1 MDSTTVELADG
12 PNGAN
17 GGMCFAAN
25 LVIIPVMLT
34 SVQPTQIE
42 NKLDRILLKVQ
53 KPGRYVGGE
62 LNSIVKDWDAVQT
75 KVAFVFPDIY
85 DIGVSNVGLKILYD
99 QVNQRG
105 DALAERAYAPWFDM
119 EALMR
124 QHGIPLYALESKR
137 PLACFDLIGFTLPY
151 ETLYTNTLNV
161 LDLSGIPLR
170 SADRDETHPI
180 VIAGGHAT
188 MNPEPMHAFIDAF
201 VIGEGEE
208 VIHDIINVIQAV
220 KGKRKEERDDLFLL
234 SSFDARQQLLHAL
247 AKIQGVYVPSLYEAY
262 YLEDDTVSHIEPI
275 VADIPKIIT
284 KRLVAKLPPPPTR
297 FIVPNVDIVHNRI
310 SVEIM
315 RGCTRGCRFC
325 HAGMIT
331 RPVRERSVD
340 EVMQAL
346 EESIKHSGFEEIAL
360 LSLSS
365 SDYSHV
371 LELVTRVGERFGD
384 THLKVSL
391 PSLRIESV
399 SIDLME
405 KLKDKRSGGFTL
417 APEAATERMRRIINK
432 FVPDEEVINTT
443 REIYARGWTTI
454 KLYFMIGHPSETLED
469 VQAIA
474 DLCKRVIAEGRKVA
488 GMRVKLNAGVST
500 FVPKSQTP
508 FQWVSCDTPE
518 QIKAKQALLRREL
531 GRDRN
536 IKLSLTDAEDSF
548 LEAWLSRG
556 DRRMAEVVYTA
567 WKNGAKFDAWFEGR
581 KYQTWINAF
590 AERGLDPLFY
600 THRQRR
606 TDEVF
611 PWEHIT
617 AAVRKNFLF
626 QDFRQSLEGQIR
638 VDCRLNCFACGILPT
653 FAQMRRENPGEGWKC
668 PDVKSPARAVSS
680 ESVIGH
686 QPALSGVEGLSLN
699 SLPMVGD

>member
-1 MDSTTVELADG
+1 
-12 PNGAN
+12 
-17 GGMCFAAN
+17 
-25 LVIIPVMLT
+25 MLT
-34 SVQPTQIE
+34 QLRLTPAQIE

-62 LNSIVKDWDAVQT
+62 LNSVVKDWESTAT

-99 QVNQRG
+99 QVNQRE
-105 DALAERAYAPWFDM
+105 DSLAERAYAPWLDM

-124 QHGIPLYALESKR
+124 EHDIPLYTLESKR
-137 PLACFDLIGFTLPY
+137 PLAEFDLIGFSLPY

-161 LDLSGIPLR
+161 LDLAGIPVR
-170 SADRDETHPI
+170 SRDRDESHPVI
-180 VIAGGHAT
+180 IAGGHST

-208 VIHDIINVIQAV
+208 VIHDIIGVVQRFKSSKVEGSETLNLPTF
-220 KGKRKEERDDLFLL
+220 KREALLKE
-234 SSFDARQQLLHAL
+234 L
-247 AKIQGVYVPSLYEAY
+247 AKIQGVYVPSFYEAY
-262 YLEDDTVSHIEPI
+262 YLEDGTLSHIEPTTAGVPNI
-275 VADIPKIIT
+275 VT
-284 KRLVAKLPPPPTR
+284 KRIVPVLPPPPTR
-297 FIVPNVDIVHNRI
+297 FIVPNIDIVHNRV

-331 RPVRERSVD
+331 RPVRERTV
-340 EVMQAL
+340 EEILQAA
-346 EESIKHSGFEEIAL
+346 EEAIRNTGFEELAL

-365 SDYSHV
+365 SDYTHV
-371 LELVTRVGERFGD
+371 LELVTKVGEKFGGS
-384 THLKVSL
+384 HLKIGL

-405 KLKDKRSGGFTL
+405 KLKDRRSGGFTL

-432 FVPDEEVINTT
+432 YISDEDILNTT
-443 REIYARGWTTI
+443 REIYRRGWTTI

-474 DLCKRVIAEGRKVA
+474 DLCKRVIAEGRKVI
-488 GMRVKLNAGVST
+488 GMKAKLNAGVST

-536 IKLSLTDAEDSF
+536 IKLSLMKAEDSF

-556 DRRMAEVVYTA
+556 DRRMAEVVYDA
-567 WKNGAKFDAWFEGR
+567 WRNGSKFDAWGEGQRYDAWIQAFE
-581 KYQTWINAF
+581 KN
-590 AERGLDPLFY
+590 GLDPIFY

-626 QDFRQSLEGQIR
+626 QDFRASLEGEIR

-653 FAQMRRENPGEGWKC
+653 FANMRRENPGDVWKC
-668 PDVKSPARAVSS
+668 PDVKSPASANQLAQSS
-680 ESVIGH
+680 
-686 QPALSGVEGLSLN
+686 LK
-699 SLPMVGD
+699 LPIVGD

>member
-1 MDSTTVELADG
+1 MVS
-12 PNGAN
+12 PK
-17 GGMCFAAN
+17 
-25 LVIIPVMLT
+25 
-34 SVQPTQIE
+34 QIE
-42 NKLDRILLKVQ
+42 SKLDRILLKVQ

-62 LNSIVKDWDAVQT
+62 LNSVVKDWDAVST
-75 KVAFVFPDIY
+75 RVAFIFPDIY

-99 QVNQRG
+99 QVNQRE
-105 DALAERAYAPWFDM
+105 DALAERAYAPWLDM

-124 QHGIPLYALESKR
+124 EHDIPLYTLESKR
-137 PLACFDLIGFTLPY
+137 PLVCFDIIGVSLPY

-161 LDLSGIPLR
+161 LDLAGIPVR
-170 SADRDETHPI
+170 SEERDETHPLI
-180 VIAGGHAT
+180 IAGGHST

-208 VIHDIINVIQAV
+208 VIHDIIEAV
-220 KGKRKEERDDLFLL
+220 KKWKVKSRDPL
-234 SSFDARQQLLHAL
+234 STFQREHLLHEL
-247 AKIQGVYVPSLYEAY
+247 AKIQGVYVPRFYESY
-262 YLEDDTVSHIEPI
+262 YLGDGTVSHIEPT
-275 VADIPKIIT
+275 VPDVPKVVT
-284 KRLVAKLPPPPTR
+284 KRIVPVLPPPPTK
-297 FIVPNVDIVHNRI
+297 FIVPNIDIVHNRV

-331 RPVRERSVD
+331 RPVRERTVE
-340 EVMQAL
+340 EVLQAA
-346 EESIKHSGFEEIAL
+346 EESIKNTGFEELAL

-365 SDYSHV
+365 SDYTNV
-371 LELVTRVGERFGD
+371 LELVTKVGEKFGGK
-384 THLKVSL
+384 HLKIGL

-405 KLKDKRSGGFTL
+405 KLKDSRSGGFTL

-432 FVPDEEVINTT
+432 FIPDEEIINTT
-443 REIYARGWTTI
+443 REIYRRGWTTI
-454 KLYFMIGHPSETLED
+454 KLYFMVGHPSETLED

-474 DLCKRVIAEGRKVA
+474 DLCKKVIAEGRKVI
-488 GMRVKLNAGVST
+488 GMKAKLNAGVST

-518 QIKAKQALLRREL
+518 QIKAKQDLLRREL

-536 IKLSLTDAEDSF
+536 IKLSLTKAEDSF

-556 DRRMAEVVYTA
+556 DRRMAEVVYSA
-567 WKNGAKFDAWFEGR
+567 WKNGSKFDAWGEGQRYDAWMAAFE
-581 KYQTWINAF
+581 
-590 AERGLDPLFY
+590 EHGLDPLFY

-626 QDFRQSLEGQIR
+626 QDFRASLEGEIR

-653 FAQMRRENPGEGWKC
+653 FANMRRENPGDVWKC
-668 PDVKSPARAVSS
+668 PDVKSPVSTN
-680 ESVIGH
+680 
-686 QPALSGVEGLSLN
+686 PAAMSRLK
-699 SLPMVGD
+699 LPIVGD

>member
-1 MDSTTVELADG
+1 
-12 PNGAN
+12 
-17 GGMCFAAN
+17 
-25 LVIIPVMLT
+25 MLT
-34 SVQPTQIE
+34 PDQIE
-42 NKLDRILLKVQ
+42 SRLDRILLRVQ

-62 LNSIVKDWDAVQT
+62 LNSVVKDWDKIST

-99 QVNQRG
+99 QVNQRP
-105 DALAERAYAPWFDM
+105 DALAERAYAPWLDM

-124 QHGIPLYALESKR
+124 EYEIPLYTLESKR
-137 PLACFDLIGFTLPY
+137 PLAEFDLIGFSLPY
-151 ETLYTNTLNV
+151 ETLYTNALNV
-161 LDLSGIPLR
+161 LDLAGIPIR

-180 VIAGGHAT
+180 VIAGGHST

-208 VIHDIINVIQAV
+208 AIHDIINVISSLRA
-220 KGKRKEERDDLFLL
+220 KRSNPRLNQVIATTPSVSRNDILKE
-234 SSFDARQQLLHAL
+234 L
-247 AKIQGVYVPSLYEAY
+247 AKIQGVYVPRFYEAY
-262 YLEDDTVSHIEPI
+262 YLADGTVSHIEPI
-275 VADIPKIIT
+275 LPDIPKIVT
-284 KRLVAKLPPPPTR
+284 KRIVPVLPPPPTR
-297 FIVPNVDIVHNRI
+297 FIVPNIDIVHNRV

-331 RPVRERSVD
+331 RPVRERSVE
-340 EVMQAL
+340 EVLQAA
-346 EESIKHSGFEEIAL
+346 EEAIKNTGFEELAL

-365 SDYSHV
+365 SDYTNV
-371 LELVTRVGERFGD
+371 LELVTKVGEKFGG
-384 THLKVSL
+384 THLKVGL

-405 KLKDKRSGGFTL
+405 KLKDNRSGGFTL

-443 REIYARGWTTI
+443 REIYRRGWTTI

-474 DLCKRVIAEGRKVA
+474 DLCKKVLAEGRKVI
-488 GMRVKLNAGVST
+488 GMKAKLNAGVST

-518 QIKAKQALLRREL
+518 QIRAKQALLRREL

-536 IKLSLTDAEDSF
+536 IKLSLTKAEDSF

-556 DRRMAEVVYTA
+556 DRRMAEVVYSA
-567 WKNGAKFDAWFEGR
+567 WEKGSKFDAWDEGKKMDAWTQAFEE
-581 KYQTWINAF
+581 Q
-590 AERGLDPLFY
+590 GLDPLFY

-626 QDFRQSLEGQIR
+626 QDFRASLEGEIR

-653 FAQMRRENPGEGWKC
+653 FANMRRENPGDVWKC
-668 PDVKSPARAVSS
+668 PDVKTPLSTNPAAMSS
-680 ESVIGH
+680 
-686 QPALSGVEGLSLN
+686 LK
-699 SLPMVGD
+699 LPVVGD

>member
-1 MDSTTVELADG
+1 
-12 PNGAN
+12 
-17 GGMCFAAN
+17 
-25 LVIIPVMLT
+25 
-34 SVQPTQIE
+34 
-42 NKLDRILLKVQ
+42 
-53 KPGRYVGGE
+53 
-62 LNSIVKDWDAVQT
+62 
-75 KVAFVFPDIY
+75 
-85 DIGVSNVGLKILYD
+85 
-99 QVNQRG
+99 
-105 DALAERAYAPWFDM
+105 M

-124 QHGIPLYALESKR
+124 EQGIPLYSLESKR
-137 PLACFDLIGFTLPY
+137 PLACFDLIGFSLPY

-161 LDLSGIPLR
+161 LDLAGIPIR
-170 SADRDETHPI
+170 SEDRDETHPI
-180 VIAGGHAT
+180 IIAGGHST

-208 VIHDIINVIQAV
+208 VIHDIINVVMSLRGAQ
-220 KGKRKEERDDLFLL
+220 RRSNLL
-234 SSFDARQQLLHAL
+234 VNQEIASPPPVPRNDILKAL
-247 AKIQGVYVPSLYEAY
+247 AKIQGVYVSRFYEAY
-262 YLEDDTVSHIEPI
+262 YLDDGTVSHIEPI
-275 VADIPKIIT
+275 IPDVPKIVT
-284 KRLVAKLPPPPTR
+284 KRIVPVLPPPPTK
-297 FIVPNVDIVHNRI
+297 FIVPNIDIVHNRV

-331 RPVRERSVD
+331 RPVRERTVD
-340 EVMQAL
+340 EVLWAA
-346 EESIKHSGFEEIAL
+346 EEAIKNTGFEELAL

-365 SDYSHV
+365 SDYTNV
-371 LELVTRVGERFGD
+371 LELVTKVGEKFGG
-384 THLKVSL
+384 THLKIGL

-405 KLKDKRSGGFTL
+405 KLRDNRSGGFTL

-443 REIYARGWTTI
+443 REIYRRGWTTI

-474 DLCKRVIAEGRKVA
+474 DLCKRVLAEGRKVI
-488 GMRVKLNAGVST
+488 GMKAKLNVGVST

-518 QIKAKQALLRREL
+518 QIRAKQSLLRREL
-531 GRDRN
+531 MRDRN
-536 IKLSLTDAEDSF
+536 IKLSLTKAEDSF

-556 DRRMAEVVYTA
+556 DRRMAEVVYSA
-567 WKNGAKFDAWFEGR
+567 WAKGSKFDAWDEGKKYDAWMAAFE
-581 KYQTWINAF
+581 QN
-590 AERGLDPLFY
+590 GLDPLFY

-653 FAQMRRENPGEGWKC
+653 FANMRRQNPGDVWKC
-668 PDVKSPARAVSS
+668 PDVKSPISS
-680 ESVIGH
+680 NPLAQS
-686 QPALSGVEGLSLN
+686 SLK
-699 SLPMVGD
+699 LPIVGD

>member
-1 MDSTTVELADG
+1 MKSMHILFFFMQKLSVQIIPTI
-12 PNGAN
+12 
-17 GGMCFAAN
+17 
-25 LVIIPVMLT
+25 LVIIPAMIT
-34 SVQPTQIE
+34 PEQIE
-42 NKLDRILLKVQ
+42 KKLDRILLKVQ

-62 LNSIVKDWDAVQT
+62 LNSIQKDWNTVKT

-85 DIGVSNVGLKILYD
+85 DIGVSNVGLKILLD
-99 QVNQRG
+99 QVNQRD
-105 DALAERAYAPWFDM
+105 DALAERAYAPWLDM
-119 EALMR
+119 EDIMR
-124 QHGIPLYALESKR
+124 EHGIPLYALESKQ

-151 ETLYTNTLNV
+151 ETLYTNALNV
-161 LDLSGIPLR
+161 LDLAGIPVR
-170 SADRDETHPI
+170 SADRDETHPFI
-180 VIAGGHAT
+180 IAGGHST
-188 MNPEPMHAFIDAF
+188 MNPEPMYAFIDAF

-208 VIHDIINVIQAV
+208 IIHDIINVIQQGKEKNA
-220 KGKRKEERDDLFLL
+220 KRKDILL
-234 SSFDARQQLLHAL
+234 AL
-247 AKIQGVYVPSLYEAY
+247 AKIQGMYVPAFYEAG
-262 YLEDDTVSHIEPI
+262 YLEDGTVSHIEPT
-275 VADIPKIIT
+275 VADIPKIVT
-284 KRLVAKLPPPPTR
+284 KRLVAKLPPPPTK
-297 FIVPNVDIVHNRI
+297 FIVPNIDIVHNRV

-340 EVMQAL
+340 EVLEAA
-346 EESIKHSGFEEIAL
+346 EESIKHSGFEELAL

-371 LELVTRVGERFGD
+371 LELVTKVGERFDGK
-384 THLKVSL
+384 HLKVS
-391 PSLRIESV
+391 RIESV

-405 KLKDKRSGGFTL
+405 KLKDKRAGGFTL

-443 REIYARGWTTI
+443 REIYRRGWTTI

-474 DLCKRVIAEGRKVA
+474 DLCKRVLDEGRKVIGWKA
-488 GMRVKLNAGVST
+488 KLNVGVST

-518 QIKAKQALLRREL
+518 QIQSKQSLLRREL
-531 GRDRN
+531 MRDKN
-536 IKLSLTDAEDSF
+536 IKLSLTKAHDSF

-556 DRRMAEVVYTA
+556 DRRMAEVVYSA
-567 WKNGAKFDAWFEGR
+567 WKNGTKFDAWSEGSSYEAWMKAFE
-581 KYQTWINAF
+581 
-590 AERGLDPLFY
+590 EHGLDPLFY

-626 QDFRQSLEGQIR
+626 QDFRMSLEGEIR

-653 FAQMRRENPGEGWKC
+653 FAGMRRENPGDVWKC
-668 PDVKSPARAVSS
+668 PDVKSPAPKTKVNH
-680 ESVIGH
+680 E
-686 QPALSGVEGLSLN
+686 
-699 SLPMVGD
+699 LPMVGDRN

>member
-1 MDSTTVELADG
+1 
-12 PNGAN
+12 
-17 GGMCFAAN
+17 
-25 LVIIPVMLT
+25 MLT
-34 SVQPTQIE
+34 RKQIE
-42 NKLDRILLKVQ
+42 MKLDKILLKVQ

-62 LNSIVKDWDAVQT
+62 LNSIVKDWESVDT
-75 KVAFVFPDIY
+75 RVAFVFPDIY

-99 QVNQRG
+99 QVNQRA
-105 DALAERAYAPWFDM
+105 DALAERAYAPWLDM

-124 QHGIPLYALESKR
+124 EHGIPLYTLESKR
-137 PLACFDLIGFTLPY
+137 PLAGFDLIGFTLPY
-151 ETLYTNTLNV
+151 ETLYTNALNV
-161 LDLSGIPLR
+161 LDLAGIPVR
-170 SADRDETHPI
+170 SSERDESHPI
-180 VIAGGHAT
+180 IIAGGHSC

-208 VIHDIINVIQAV
+208 VIHDIINAV
-220 KGKRKEERDDLFLL
+220 QKFKGLKVGTFEPANLPTFKREGLL
-234 SSFDARQQLLHAL
+234 REL
-247 AKIQGVYVPSLYEAY
+247 AHIPGVYVPRFYEAS
-262 YLEDDTVSHIEPI
+262 YLDDGTVSHIEPTTPD
-275 VADIPKIIT
+275 APRTIT
-284 KRLVAKLPPPPTR
+284 KRIVAKLPPPPTH
-297 FIVPNVDIVHNRI
+297 FIVPNIDVVHNRV

-340 EVMQAL
+340 EVLDAA
-346 EESIKHSGFEEIAL
+346 EAAIKHSGFEDLAF

-365 SDYSHV
+365 SDYTHI
-371 LELVTRVGERFGD
+371 LELVTKAAERFAGM
-384 THLKVSL
+384 HLNIGL

-405 KLKDKRSGGFTL
+405 TLRENGRASGFTL

-432 FVPDEEVINTT
+432 FIPDEDIINTT
-443 REIYARGWTTI
+443 REIYRRGWTTI

-474 DLCKRVIAEGRKVA
+474 DLCKRVIAEGRKVIGIKA
-488 GMRVKLNAGVST
+488 KLNAGVST

-536 IKLSLTDAEDSF
+536 IKLSLTDAEDSY

-556 DRRMAEVVYTA
+556 DRRLAEVIYSA
-567 WKNGAKFDAWFEGR
+567 WKGGSKFDAWQEGKKYDAWMQAFEA
-581 KYQTWINAF
+581 Q
-590 AERGLDPLFY
+590 GLDPLFY

-626 QDFRQSLEGQIR
+626 QDFRQSLEGEIR
-638 VDCRLNCFACGILPT
+638 VDCRLNCYACGILPT
-653 FAQMRRENPGEGWKC
+653 FAGLRRENPGEGWKC
-668 PDVKSPARAVSS
+668 PDVKSPVGKK
-680 ESVIGH
+680 SVD
-686 QPALSGVEGLSLN
+686 VTGL
-699 SLPMVGD
+699 PVVGD

>member
-1 MDSTTVELADG
+1 
-12 PNGAN
+12 
-17 GGMCFAAN
+17 
-25 LVIIPVMLT
+25 MLT
-34 SVQPTQIE
+34 PEQIE
-42 NKLDRILLKVQ
+42 SKLDRILLKVQ

-62 LNSIVKDWDAVQT
+62 LNSTVKDWDKIST

-99 QVNQRG
+99 QVNQRE
-105 DALAERAYAPWFDM
+105 DALAERAYAPWLDM

-124 QHGIPLYALESKR
+124 EHGIPLYTLESKR
-137 PLACFDLIGFTLPY
+137 PLACFDLIGFSLPY
-151 ETLYTNTLNV
+151 ETLYTNALNV
-161 LDLSGIPLR
+161 LDLAGIPVR
-170 SADRDETHPI
+170 SADRDEGHPVI
-180 VIAGGHAT
+180 IAGGHST
-188 MNPEPMHAFIDAF
+188 MNPEPMHAFMDAF

-208 VIHDIINVIQAV
+208 VIHDIINTIQTF
-220 KGKRKEERDDLFLL
+220 KRLNVPTLKREDLL
-234 SSFDARQQLLHAL
+234 REL
-247 AKIQGVYVPSLYEAY
+247 AKIQGVYVPRFYEAY
-262 YLEDDTVSHIEPI
+262 YLEDGTVSYIEPT
-275 VADIPKIIT
+275 VPDVPKIVT
-284 KRLVAKLPPPPTR
+284 KRIVPVLPPPPTK
-297 FIVPNVDIVHNRI
+297 FIVPNIDIVHNRV

-331 RPVRERSVD
+331 RPVRERSVE
-340 EVMQAL
+340 EVLQAA
-346 EESIKHSGFEEIAL
+346 EDAIKSTGFEELAL

-365 SDYSHV
+365 SDYSNV
-371 LELVTRVGERFGD
+371 LELVTKVGEKFAG

-405 KLKDKRSGGFTL
+405 KLKDNRSGGFTL

-443 REIYARGWTTI
+443 REIYRRGWTTI

-474 DLCKRVIAEGRKVA
+474 DLCKKVLTEGRKVI
-488 GMRVKLNAGVST
+488 GMKAKLHAGVST

-508 FQWVSCDTPE
+508 FQWVSCDTIE
-518 QIKAKQALLRREL
+518 QIEAKQALLKREL
-531 GRDRN
+531 LRDRN
-536 IKLSLTDAEDSF
+536 IKMSWTRAKDTF
-548 LEAWLSRG
+548 LESWLSRG
-556 DRRMAEVVYTA
+556 DRRMAEVVYSA
-567 WKNGAKFDAWFEGR
+567 WKKGTKFDAWDEGVKHDAWMAAFE
-581 KYQTWINAF
+581 
-590 AERGLDPLFY
+590 EHGLDPLFY

-626 QDFRQSLEGQIR
+626 QDFRASLEGEIR

-653 FAQMRRENPGEGWKC
+653 FANMRREYPGEVWKC
-668 PDVKSPARAVSS
+668 PDVKTPLSTNPAAMSS
-680 ESVIGH
+680 
-686 QPALSGVEGLSLN
+686 LK
-699 SLPMVGD
+699 LPVVGD

>member
-1 MDSTTVELADG
+1 MVS
-12 PNGAN
+12 PK
-17 GGMCFAAN
+17 
-25 LVIIPVMLT
+25 
-34 SVQPTQIE
+34 QIE
-42 NKLDRILLKVQ
+42 SKLDRILLKVQ

-62 LNSIVKDWDAVQT
+62 LNSVVKDWDAVST
-75 KVAFVFPDIY
+75 RVAFIFPDIY

-99 QVNQRG
+99 QVNQRE
-105 DALAERAYAPWFDM
+105 DALAERAYAPWLDM

-124 QHGIPLYALESKR
+124 EHDIPLYTLESRR
-137 PLACFDLIGFTLPY
+137 PLVCFDIIGVSLPY

-161 LDLSGIPLR
+161 LDLAGIPVR
-170 SADRDETHPI
+170 SEERDETHPLI
-180 VIAGGHAT
+180 IAGGHST

-208 VIHDIINVIQAV
+208 VIHDIIEAV
-220 KGKRKEERDDLFLL
+220 KKWKVKSRDPL
-234 SSFDARQQLLHAL
+234 STFQREHLLHEL
-247 AKIQGVYVPSLYEAY
+247 AKIQGVYVPRFYESY
-262 YLEDDTVSHIEPI
+262 YLGDGTVSHIEPT
-275 VADIPKIIT
+275 VPDVPKVVT
-284 KRLVAKLPPPPTR
+284 KRIVPVLPPPPTK
-297 FIVPNVDIVHNRI
+297 FIVPNIDIVHNRV

-331 RPVRERSVD
+331 RPVRERTVE
-340 EVMQAL
+340 EVLQAA
-346 EESIKHSGFEEIAL
+346 EESIKNTGFEELAL

-365 SDYSHV
+365 SDYTNV
-371 LELVTRVGERFGD
+371 LELVTKVGEKFGGK
-384 THLKVSL
+384 HLKIGL

-405 KLKDKRSGGFTL
+405 KLKDSRSGGFTL

-432 FVPDEEVINTT
+432 FIPDEEIINTT
-443 REIYARGWTTI
+443 REIYRRGWTTI
-454 KLYFMIGHPSETLED
+454 KLYFMVGHPSETLED

-474 DLCKRVIAEGRKVA
+474 DLCKKVIAEGRKVI
-488 GMRVKLNAGVST
+488 GMKAKLNAGVST

-518 QIKAKQALLRREL
+518 QIKAKQDLLRREL

-536 IKLSLTDAEDSF
+536 IKLSLTKAEDSF

-556 DRRMAEVVYTA
+556 DRRMAEVVYSA
-567 WKNGAKFDAWFEGR
+567 WKNGSKFDAWGEGQRYDAWMAAFE
-581 KYQTWINAF
+581 
-590 AERGLDPLFY
+590 EHGLDPLFY

-626 QDFRQSLEGQIR
+626 QDFRASLEGEIR

-653 FAQMRRENPGEGWKC
+653 FANMRRENPGDVWKC
-668 PDVKSPARAVSS
+668 PDVKSPVSTN
-680 ESVIGH
+680 
-686 QPALSGVEGLSLN
+686 PAAMSRLK
-699 SLPMVGD
+699 LPIVGD